1 MTEVPEGARLE
12 ALLSGYGP
20 LAVAVSG
27 GVDSMTLAHIA
38 GRTLGQRLQVFH
50 AISPAV
56 PPEASARVR
65 RHAGRQ
71 GWRLE
76 LIDAGEF
83 RDPDY
88 LANPANRCFFCKF
101 NLYGAIGERTE
112 AAIASGT
119 NLDDL
124 SDYRPGLEAAAR
136 HRVVHPYVAAGV
148 DKAGVRR
155 LARGLGLDDLAEL
168 PAAPCLSSRLQT
180 GIRVTPE
187 TLSFVHAV
195 EQAVEAALKPKT
207 VRCRV
212 RRDGVAI
219 ELDPE
224 SLTLI
229 EARESDGLRASIAE
243 LCRIRGREAP
253 RFQPYRMGSA
263 FERPA
268 GHGG

>member
-1 MTEVPEGARLE
+1 MTGAPAERLE
-12 ALLSGYGP
+12 AVLTGLGP

-27 GVDSMTLAHIA
+27 GVDSMTLAHLA
-38 GRTLGQRLQVFH
+38 ERASGDALQVFH
-50 AISPAV
+50 AVSPAV
-56 PPEASARVR
+56 PPEAMARVR
-65 RHAGRQ
+65 RHAGAR
-71 GWRLE
+71 GWRLR

-101 NLYGAIGERTE
+101 NLYGAIQAETSAR
-112 AAIASGT
+112 IASGT

-124 SDYRPGLEAAAR
+124 ADYRPGLRAAER
-136 HRVVHPYVAAGV
+136 HDVVHPYVMAGV
-148 DKAGVRR
+148 DKADVRQ
-155 LARGLGLDDLAEL
+155 LARELGLADLAEL

-180 GIRVTPE
+180 GIRVTAE
-187 TLSFVHAV
+187 ALGFVHEV
-195 EQAVEAALKPKT
+195 ERLVERAIGPKT
-207 VRCRV
+207 VRCRL

-224 SLTLI
+224 GLAAI
-229 EARESDGLRASIAE
+229 AGDGGAGLRGRIE
-243 LCRIRGREAP
+243 TLCRAHGHAAP

-268 GHGG
+268 GHAS